1 MKNRKRFLCTVMA
14 ILTSAGML
22 SACSSGEDSGAAM
35 ETTGGGNYATEQYRS
50 KGSDDG
56 YAGDAADESFDPN
69 ADRGGNIPD
78 YKPEADGNSGVLQH
92 ADAGADSGSTVD
104 GGVVGIEENEA
115 MRVEDESPAEA
126 SPAADYSP
134 LVGIEANA
142 DDTYPTG
149 NTTGAGAWIESYP
162 TASTYSIKE
171 YFNTEEYSN
180 IVESGYKSVAANPLS
195 TFSVDVDTASYAN
208 VRRMIEYG
216 DYVNPEAVRIE
227 EFINYF
233 DYSYPQPTTD
243 DPFSV
248 TTELSDC
255 PWNDETKLLLVG
267 LKAEEIQREEREPLN
282 LVFLIDVSGSMF
294 SEDKL
299 PLVQKAFT
307 MLTDNLTEDDRISI
321 VTYAGEERV
330 VLKGTSGADK
340 EKIKEAINSLEAGG
354 STYGEA
360 GINRAYELAEKY
372 FIKNGN
378 NRVLLATDGDLNV
391 GLSSE
396 EELTELIEEKR
407 ESGVFLSVLGFG
419 TGNIKDNRME
429 ALADHGNGNYSY
441 IDSELEA
448 KKVLVEEMSGTLYT
462 VAKDVKIQVEFNP
475 ANVSGYRLI
484 GYENRALADE
494 DFADDTKDAGEI
506 GAGHTVTALYEIV
519 PNSSGTS
526 IPEAELKYQ
535 QNTVT
540 GNKNEL
546 LTVSLRYKQPDG
558 DTSKLLAVPV
568 TMESYSKKMPA
579 NMTFAAA
586 AAEFGMV
593 LRGSEYRGSASCE
606 QILEMLEGYDF
617 KDDEYKSEF
626 VYLVRTMDKRG
637 Y

>member
-56 YAGDAADESFDPN
+56 YAGDAA
-69 ADRGGNIPD
+69 ADDSADAD
-78 YKPEADGNSGVLQH
+78 YAPQETYPETYNEGFLQH
-92 ADAGADSGSTVD
+92 ADAGESNGRV
-104 GGVVGIEENEA
+104 GVVA
-115 MRVEDESPAEA
+115 DDEDESPAEA
-126 SPAADYSP
+126 SPAADASP
-134 LVGIEANA
+134 IVGMEANA

-149 NTTGAGAWIESYP
+149 NTTGSGAWIESYP
-162 TASTYSIKE
+162 TAPTYSIKE

-255 PWNDETKLLLVG
+255 PWNSETKLLLVG

>member
-1 MKNRKRFLCTVMA
+1 MKNTKRTLSMILAVLMCT
-14 ILTSAGML
+14 GML
-22 SACSSGEDSGAAM
+22 SACSSGEKSDMATNEAA
-35 ETTGGGNYATEQYRS
+35 GGGYYHTTTAATVQVNS
-50 KGSDDG
+50 
-56 YAGDAADESFDPN
+56 DAA
-69 ADRGGNIPD
+69 ADYD
-78 YKPEADGNSGVLQH
+78 YAAIEEAAPAEEGVLQH
-92 ADAGADSGSTVD
+92 SDA
-104 GGVVGIEENEA
+104 NEA
-115 MRVEDESPAEA
+115 NGGMVGAE
-126 SPAADYSP
+126 
-134 LVGIEANA
+134 
-142 DDTYPTG
+142 TYPLT
-149 NTTGAGAWIESYP
+149 NTTSKDGF
-162 TASTYSIKE
+162 TYDD
-171 YFNTEEYSN
+171 YFNTEEYN
-180 IVESGYKSVAANPLS
+180 QIIESGYKSVAANPLS

-216 DYVNPEAVRIE
+216 QNINPDAVRIE

-233 DYSYPQPTTD
+233 NYDYPEPTTD

-255 PWNDETKLLLVG
+255 PWNSEAKLLLVG
-267 LKAEEIQREEREPLN
+267 LKAKDIEVSEREPLN

-307 MLTDNLTEDDRISI
+307 MLTETLTEDDRISI
-321 VTYAGEERV
+321 VTYAGDEKV
-330 VLKGTSGADK
+330 VLKGTSGEDK
-340 EKIKEAINSLEAGG
+340 DKIIKAINSLEAGG

-372 FIKNGN
+372 FIKGGN
-378 NRVLLATDGDLNV
+378 NRVILATDGDLNV
-391 GLSSE
+391 GLSTE

-419 TGNIKDNRME
+419 TGNIKDDRME

-448 KKVLVEEMSGTLYT
+448 KKVLVEEMCGTLYT

-475 ANVSGYRLI
+475 VNVSGYRLI
-484 GYENRALADE
+484 GYENRALADK

-506 GAGHTVTALYEIV
+506 GAGHTVTALYELV
-519 PNSSGTS
+519 MNESGTS

-535 QNTVT
+535 QNTAT
-540 GNKNEL
+540 GDRSEL

-558 DTSKLLAVPV
+558 DKSKLLAVPV
-568 TMESYSKKMPA
+568 TNEVYTEKMPE

-586 AAEFGMV
+586 AAEFGMI
-593 LRGSEYRGSASCE
+593 LRGSEYRGNASCE
-606 QILEMLEGYDF
+606 HILEMLEDYDYRG
-617 KDDEYKSEF
+617 DDYKTEF

>member
-1 MKNRKRFLCTVMA
+1 MKNSKRFLCTVTA
-14 ILTSAGML
+14 VLTAAGML
-22 SACSSGEDSGAAM
+22 SGCSADSSGDGGAEYVTTNAGTVAVNSGGD
-35 ETTGGGNYATEQYRS
+35 ETYSA
-50 KGSDDG
+50 
-56 YAGDAADESFDPN
+56 AGDSDNSFNPN
-69 ADRGGNIPD
+69 ADRGGDIPD
-78 YKPEADGNSGVLQH
+78 YVPQANGNSGVLQH
-92 ADAGADSGSTVD
+92 ADSSESDGNAVNGGIVGVEADRLMA
-104 GGVVGIEENEA
+104 EEA
-115 MRVEDESPAEA
+115 P
-126 SPAADYSP
+126 
-134 LVGIEANA
+134 A

-149 NTTGAGAWIESYP
+149 STEGAGGWTES
-162 TASTYSIKE
+162 SYSYRE
-171 YFNTEEYSN
+171 YFNTEEYNS

-195 TFSVDVDTASYAN
+195 TFSIDVDTASYAN
-208 VRRMIEYG
+208 VRRMIQEGGYI
-216 DYVNPEAVRIE
+216 NPDAVRIE

-233 DYSYPQPTTD
+233 DYSYPQPATD

-267 LKAEEIQREEREPLN
+267 LKAVDIQREEREPLN

-299 PLVQKAFT
+299 PLVQKAFS
-307 MLTDNLTEDDRISI
+307 MLTDTLTEDDRISI
-321 VTYAGEERV
+321 VTYAGEENV

-340 EKIKEAINSLEAGG
+340 EKIKDAINSLEAGG

-419 TGNIKDNRME
+419 TGNVKDNRME

-441 IDSELEA
+441 IDSESEA

-475 ANVSGYRLI
+475 ANVSGYRLV

-519 PNSSGTS
+519 SNGSGTS

-540 GNKNEL
+540 GNKDEL

-558 DTSKLLAVPV
+558 DKSKLLSVPV
-568 TMESYSKKMPA
+568 TMENYSAKMPK

-593 LRGSEYRGSASCE
+593 LKESEFRGSASCG
-606 QILEMLEGYDF
+606 QILEMLEENGYD
-617 KDDEYKSEF
+617 KDDYKSEF

>member
-1 MKNRKRFLCTVMA
+1 MKNRKRFLCTVTA
-14 ILTSAGML
+14 ILTAAGML
-22 SACSSGEDSGAAM
+22 SACSADSGDDSVM
-35 ETTGGGNYATEQYRS
+35 YETTGGNYTSKKYQEKDSGGDATS
-50 KGSDDG
+50 PAT
-56 YAGDAADESFDPN
+56 AGDSADSFAPN
-69 ADRGGNIPD
+69 ADMG
-78 YKPEADGNSGVLQH
+78 GNSGVLQH
-92 ADAGADSGSTVD
+92 DDASADNGITKD
-104 GGVVGIEENEA
+104 GGIVGIMAAE
-115 MRVEDESPAEA
+115 EA
-126 SPAADYSP
+126 S
-134 LVGIEANA
+134 A

-149 NTTGAGAWIESYP
+149 NTTGAGAWIDSSY
-162 TASTYSIKE
+162 SYRE
-171 YFNTEEYSN
+171 YFNTEEYNS
-180 IVESGYKSVAANPLS
+180 IVEGGYKSVAANPLS
-195 TFSVDVDTASYAN
+195 TFSIDVDTASYAN
-208 VRRMIEYG
+208 VRRMIQEG
-216 DYVNPEAVRIE
+216 GYVNPDAVRIE

-233 DYSYPQPTTD
+233 NYSYPQPATD

-255 PWNDETKLLLVG
+255 PWNSEAKLLLVG
-267 LKAEEIQREEREPLN
+267 LKAEDIQQEKREPLN

-299 PLVQKAFT
+299 PLVQKAFS
-307 MLTDNLTEDDRISI
+307 MLTDTLTEDDRISI
-321 VTYAGEERV
+321 VTYAGEETV

-340 EKIKEAINSLEAGG
+340 EKIKDAISSLEAGG

-419 TGNIKDNRME
+419 TGNVKDNRME

-441 IDSELEA
+441 IDSESEA

-475 ANVSGYRLI
+475 ANVSWYRLI

-506 GAGHTVTALYEIV
+506 GAGHTVTALYELIFNDGSTYN
-519 PNSSGTS
+519 PD
-526 IPEAELKYQ
+526 LKYQ
-535 QNTVT
+535 PTEEQSDVVF
-540 GNKNEL
+540 GKMYGDEL

-558 DTSKLLAVPV
+558 DNSKLLSVPV
-568 TMESYSKKMPA
+568 TMESYSAKMPK

-593 LRGSEYRGSASCE
+593 LKGSEYSGSASCG
-606 QILEMLEGYDF
+606 QILEMLEENGYD
-617 KDDEYKSEF
+617 KDDYKSEF